1 MTSQH
6 PASGVQK
13 TVKILDRAVEQRRQV
28 WRRLWRVKKGLIGL
42 LIVLTAFVLAIAP
55 QVFAP
60 HDPYKQSISTRL
72 IPPIW
77 EEGGRREFLLGTDHV
92 GRDYL
97 SRIIYGARI
106 SILTGTVAV
115 IIALT
120 IGVTLGIA
128 AGYYG
133 KFVDTLVTN
142 LVNIM
147 IAFPFILLA
156 LAVIAILGPNL
167 RNMIIVLGITTW
179 PVYTRVARSE
189 VLSYRER
196 EFVQAARGMGCS
208 DLRIIL
214 RHIFPNLFNSLL
226 VLGSIEVAR
235 TILREAVLSFL
246 GLGVQPPVP
255 SWGGMLSEGRVYML
269 GRWWLAAFP
278 GLAIFFTTLGI
289 NLLGD
294 GLRDFLDP
302 HLDL

>member
-1 MTSQH
+1 MIKNTSS
-6 PASGVQK
+6 PDKVWAELAESRLTPK
-13 TVKILDRAVEQRRQV
+13 RKL
-28 WRRLWRVKKGLIGL
+28 WRRLWRVKKGLVGL
-42 LIVLTAFVLAIAP
+42 AIVLVAVILAITPAT
-55 QVFAP
+55 FAP
-60 HDPYKQSISTRL
+60 HDPYKQSIATRL
-72 IPPIW
+72 LPPAW
-77 EEGGRREFLLGTDHV
+77 EDGGRMEFLLGTDQV

-106 SILTGTVAV
+106 SMITGTVAV
-115 IIALT
+115 VIALC
-120 IGVTLGIA
+120 IGVTLGVV

-133 KFVDTLVTN
+133 RFIDTLVTN

-147 IAFPFILLA
+147 MAFPFILLA
-156 LAVIAILGPNL
+156 LAVIAILGPSL

-189 VLSYRER
+189 VLSFRER
-196 EFVQAARGMGCS
+196 EFVQAAKGLGCS

-214 RHIFPNLFNSLL
+214 RHIFPNLLNSLL
-226 VLGSIEVAR
+226 VLASIEVAR

-246 GLGVQPPVP
+246 GLGVQPPTP

-278 GLAIFFTTLGI
+278 GLAIFITTLGI

-302 HLDL
+302 HLDV